1 MEIIGALA
9 IMPAFGQRR
18 CAMATFAAR
27 DITTTTSACG
37 RISESGERSRAIS
50 RTRASGRMDWERLI
64 RGRWSFGCVCGS
76 EGMALSTCA
85 NAFVHTIG
93 DPAHSTRRG
102 SWSAVSH
109 AGWLTHFHVAQLY

>member
-37 RISESGERSRAIS
+37 RISESGSEAGQYPERELRDVWI
-50 RTRASGRMDWERLI
+50 
-64 RGRWSFGCVCGS
+64 
-76 EGMALSTCA
+76 
-85 NAFVHTIG
+85 
-93 DPAHSTRRG
+93 
-102 SWSAVSH
+102 
-109 AGWLTHFHVAQLY
+109 